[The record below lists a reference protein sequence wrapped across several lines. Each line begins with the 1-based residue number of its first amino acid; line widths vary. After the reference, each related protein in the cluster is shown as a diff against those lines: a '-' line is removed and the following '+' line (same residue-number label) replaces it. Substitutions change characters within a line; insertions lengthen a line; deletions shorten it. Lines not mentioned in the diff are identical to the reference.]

1 MNLPSTG
8 DDAGI
13 FAFAMSF
20 DAYKFYGSLEA
31 AADVARR
38 APRSTL
44 EEVRAEL
51 FFKAR
56 AARHVGSDLH
66 VKTYA
71 ELLPLLVKF
80 TDGENP

>member
-1 MNLPSTG
+1 MNLPSTS

-20 DAYKFYGSLEA
+20 DAYKLYESFEA

-38 APRSTL
+38 APRSAL

-66 VKTYA
+66 VKEYV
-71 ELLPLLVKF
+71 ELLPLLVRF
-80 TDGENP
+80 TGGANP